1 MRNPTLKLVKRRER
15 ILVVEDDPP
24 SRQAMVDVLAAAG
37 YSIDEAE
44 DGYEALWLAARQEP
58 DLVLSDLSMPGLD
71 GVELTRRIHTFARDI
86 PVILTTGLADTQDY
100 ITAAQSYGAV
110 ACLKKPMSLDE
121 LLWTIDRAL
130 ACRRE
135 GTGPHAGSASI
146 H

>member
-1 MRNPTLKLVKRRER
+1 MKPRER
-15 ILVVEDDPP
+15 ILVVEDDGP
-24 SRQAMVDVLAAAG
+24 SRQVMVDLLAGEG

-71 GVELTRRIHTFARDI
+71 GVELTRRIHSFARDL
-86 PVILTTGLADTQDY
+86 PVILTTGLEDTQDF
-100 ITAAQSYGAV
+100 ITAAQAYGAV

-135 GTGPHAGSASI
+135 GSAPHVGSSTI
-146 H
+146 Q